1 MSYKV
6 SKMGKLLNL
15 LETILN
21 IYVKNALIPET
32 SQKIRFRTALLIDSD
47 RYGVKT
53 TESFRFDYLQSERI
67 LLLGEDCKSPK
78 NLYYPSITGDFS
90 Q

>member
-1 MSYKV
+1 MRLFP
-6 SKMGKLLNL
+6 KL
-15 LETILN
+15 
-21 IYVKNALIPET
+21 PE
-32 SQKIRFRTALLIDSD
+32 KIRFRTALLIDSD

-53 TESFRFDYLQSERI
+53 TESFRFANSQSERI
-67 LLLGEDCKSPK
+67 LLLGEDCKTPK